1 MRTFEHKDERG
12 VDRDEVVRVADRL
25 GSLGWELVSV
35 TVPPNQPVNLERGSQ
50 ASYRCDL
57 YFRRAIESRSK
68 VELSHTVG
76 MFSAPNSVCAAH

>member
-35 TVPPNQPVNLERGSQ
+35 TVPPSQPAGP
-50 ASYRCDL
+50 SYRCDL
-57 YFRRAIESRSK
+57 YFRRAIESRSR
-68 VELSHTVG
+68 VELPHAVG
-76 MFSAPNSVCAAH
+76 MFSAPNSACAAH